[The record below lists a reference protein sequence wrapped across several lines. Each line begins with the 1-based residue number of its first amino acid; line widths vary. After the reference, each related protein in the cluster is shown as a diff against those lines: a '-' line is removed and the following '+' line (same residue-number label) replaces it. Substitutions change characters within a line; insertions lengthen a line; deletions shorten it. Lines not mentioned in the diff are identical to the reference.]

1 MGRVAVVI
9 AGGGD
14 IAYLLASSLAR
25 EEDVFVILPT
35 EAARNRFENL
45 DLQITVGPAASR
57 SVLQHVGLSDGNTFI
72 ACADSDERNIIACLA
87 ARGRAQC
94 TTFCFITQDEHHES
108 FNDPEQTTLEEVIDH
123 LIWPQWS
130 LAREIGRIV
139 LEPGALDVESFHR
152 GRIWL
157 VEYKLETDSPLCGPT
172 LAEAPL
178 PRNTLIV
185 SRVRNGKLIVPR
197 GLDRLEAGDKVLF
210 MGRRTSLRQVAKRFF
225 AAPET
230 VVRSVTI
237 VGAGRTGR
245 LLARELT
252 SGLWPEVKIIEA
264 SRRRCEDIADQVGRA
279 IVFHGDGTDLSL
291 LEEIG
296 VARSD
301 ALVAMAGDDQTNLL
315 CSLIAKQL
323 GIPKVVTG
331 VSNDT
336 SSALFERVGIDV
348 TLNARAAAI
357 AEVLHQIQAPRLEY
371 RATLEDGLAEVV
383 EVVVPEDF
391 EARRL
396 REMDMPNGVIVGG
409 VLRQYNTIVPG
420 GEDEVRPGDR
430 LLIVTTAE
438 SSGLVGPIFGL
449 TPGTD

>member
-1 MGRVAVVI
+1 MTVVI

-14 IAYLLASSLAR
+14 IAYRLASSLTR
-25 EEDVFVILPT
+25 EEDVFVVLPS
-35 EAARNRFENL
+35 EANRGRFEHL

-57 SVLQHVGLSDGNTFI
+57 STLQQVGLGDRDTFI

-87 ARGRAQC
+87 ARGRSQA
-94 TTFCFITQDEHHES
+94 TTYCFISQDEHHES

-130 LAREIGRIV
+130 LAREIARIV
-139 LEPGALDVESFHR
+139 LEPRALDVENFHR
-152 GRIWL
+152 GRVWL
-157 VEYKLETDSPLCGPT
+157 MEYRLPADSPLCGKT
-172 LAEAPL
+172 LAQAPL
-178 PRNTLIV
+178 PPNSLVV
-185 SRVRNGKLIVPR
+185 SRVSNGELIVPR
-197 GLDRLEAGDKVLF
+197 GQDRLEAGDKVLF
-210 MGRRTSLRQVAKRFF
+210 MGRRNALRQVAKQFF

-237 VGAGRTGR
+237 IGGGRTGR
-245 LLARELT
+245 LLAQELT
-252 SGLWPEVKIIEA
+252 RGLWPEVRVIEA
-264 SRRRCEDIADQVGRA
+264 SRRRCEDIAGQVGRA
-279 IVFHGDGTDLSL
+279 IVFCGDGTDLNV
-291 LEEIG
+291 LEEVG

-331 VSNDT
+331 VSQDT

-357 AEVLHQIQAPRLEY
+357 AEVLHQIQAPRLQY
-371 RATLEDGLAEVV
+371 RATLEAGRAEVV
-383 EVVVPEDF
+383 EVAVPPDF
-391 EARRL
+391 ETTRL
-396 REMDMPNGVIVGG
+396 REMDMPTGVIVGA

-420 GEDEVRPGDR
+420 GDDEVRAGDR
-430 LLIVTTAE
+430 LLVVATPEGAE
-438 SSGLVGPIFGL
+438 TVGPAFGL
-449 TPGTD
+449 TPDAS

>member
-1 MGRVAVVI
+1 MSVVI

-14 IAYLLASSLAR
+14 IAYRLASSLAR
-25 EEDVFVILPT
+25 EEDVFVVVPT
-35 EAARNRFENL
+35 EAERGRFEHL

-57 SVLQHVGLSDGNTFI
+57 ATLKRVGLSDDDTFI

-87 ARGRAQC
+87 ARGQSTA
-94 TTFCFITQDEHHES
+94 TTYCFIAQDQHHES
-108 FNDPEQTTLEEVIDH
+108 FNDPEQVTLAAIIDH
-123 LIWPQWS
+123 LVWPQWS
-130 LAREIGRIV
+130 LAREIAQIV
-139 LEPGALDVESFHR
+139 LEPSALDVENFHR

-157 VEYKLETDSPLCGPT
+157 MEYRLPAESPLCGLT

-178 PRNTLIV
+178 PRNALIV
-185 SRVRNGKLIVPR
+185 SRVRDGELVVPR
-197 GLDRLEAGDKVLF
+197 GQDRLEAGDKVLF
-210 MGRRTSLRQVAKRFF
+210 MGRRTALRKVAKRFF

-237 VGAGRTGR
+237 VGGGRTGR
-245 LLARELT
+245 LLASELT
-252 SGLWPEVKIIEA
+252 QGLWPEVRLIEA
-264 SRRRCEDIADQVGRA
+264 SRQRCEDIAGQVGRA
-279 IVFHGDGTDLSL
+279 TVFCGDGTDLRV

-296 VARSD
+296 VERSD

-331 VSNDT
+331 VQQDA

-348 TLNARAAAI
+348 TLNASAAAI

-371 RATLEDGLAEVV
+371 RARLEDGRAEVV
-383 EVVVPEDF
+383 EVAVPSDF

-396 REMDMPNGVIVGG
+396 REMDMPTGVIVGA
-409 VLRQYNTIVPG
+409 VLRQVNTIVPG
-420 GEDEVRPGDR
+420 GEDEVRPGDS
-430 LLIVTTAE
+430 LLVVATAE
-438 SSGLVGPIFGL
+438 GAEAIGPAFGL
-449 TPGTD
+449 APDA

>member
-1 MGRVAVVI
+1 MTVVI

-25 EEDVFVILPT
+25 EESVFVVLPT
-35 EAARNRFENL
+35 ETARSRFEHL

-57 SVLQHVGLSDGNTFI
+57 ATLKQVGLSDRDTFI

-87 ARGRAQC
+87 ARGRAKA
-94 TTFCFITQDEHHES
+94 TTYCFISQDEHHES
-108 FNDPEQTTLEEVIDH
+108 FNDPEQTTLGGVIDH

-130 LAREIGRIV
+130 LAKEIARIV
-139 LEPGALDVESFHR
+139 LEPRALDVENFHR
-152 GRIWL
+152 GRVWL
-157 VEYKLETDSPLCGPT
+157 MEYRLPADSPLCGPT

-178 PRNTLIV
+178 PRNTLVV
-185 SRVRNGKLIVPR
+185 SRVRNGALIVPR
-197 GLDRLEAGDKVLF
+197 GQDRLEAGDKVLF
-210 MGRRTSLRQVAKRFF
+210 MGRRTALRQVAKRFF

-237 VGAGRTGR
+237 IGGGRTGR

-252 SGLWPEVKIIEA
+252 SGLWPEVRLIEA
-264 SRRRCEDIADQVGRA
+264 SQQRCEDIAGQVGRA
-279 IVFHGDGTDLSL
+279 IVFCGDGTDLRV

-323 GIPKVVTG
+323 GIAKVVTG
-331 VSNDT
+331 VSHDT

-348 TLNARAAAI
+348 TLNARTAAI

-371 RATLEDGLAEVV
+371 RARLEDGRAEVV
-383 EVVVPEDF
+383 EVLLPEDF

-396 REMDMPNGVIVGG
+396 REMDMPTGVIVGA
-409 VLRQYNTIVPG
+409 VLRRYNTIVPG
-420 GEDEVRPGDR
+420 GDDELRPRDR
-430 LLIVTTAE
+430 LLIVAAAE
-438 SSGLVGPIFGL
+438 SAEAVGPAFGL
-449 TPGTD
+449 APEAR

>member
-1 MGRVAVVI
+1 MTVVI

-14 IAYLLASSLAR
+14 IAYRLASSLAR
-25 EEDVFVILPT
+25 AEDVFVVVPT
-35 EAARNRFENL
+35 DRERGRFENL

-57 SVLQHVGLSDGNTFI
+57 ATLKQVGLSDDDTFI

-87 ARGRAQC
+87 ARGQSKA
-94 TTFCFITQDEHHES
+94 TTYCFIAQDQHHES
-108 FNDPEQTTLEEVIDH
+108 FNDPEQVTLAAIIDH
-123 LIWPQWS
+123 LVWPQWS
-130 LAREIGRIV
+130 LAREIARIV
-139 LEPGALDVESFHR
+139 LEPNALDVENFHR

-157 VEYKLETDSPLCGPT
+157 MEYRLPAKSPLRGRT

-178 PRNTLIV
+178 PRNALIV
-185 SRVRNGKLIVPR
+185 SRVRDGKLVVPR
-197 GLDRLEAGDKVLF
+197 GQDRLETGDKVLF
-210 MGRRTSLRQVAKRFF
+210 MGRRSALRKVAKRFF

-237 VGAGRTGR
+237 VGGGRTGR
-245 LLARELT
+245 LLASELT
-252 SGLWPEVKIIEA
+252 QGLWPEVRLIEA
-264 SRRRCEDIADQVGRA
+264 SRQRCEDIAGQVGRA
-279 IVFHGDGTDLSL
+279 TVFCGDGTDLRV

-296 VARSD
+296 VERSD

-331 VSNDT
+331 VNQDA

-371 RATLEDGLAEVV
+371 RASLEDGRAEVV
-383 EVVVPEDF
+383 EVAVPPDF
-391 EARRL
+391 ETRRL
-396 REMDMPNGVIVGG
+396 HEMDMPTGVIVGA
-409 VLRQYNTIVPG
+409 VLRQINTIVPG
-420 GEDEVRPGDR
+420 GDDEVRPGDI
-430 LLIVTTAE
+430 LLVVATAE
-438 SSGLVGPIFGL
+438 GAEAVGPAFGL
-449 TPGTD
+449 APDA

>member
-1 MGRVAVVI
+1 MTVVI

-14 IAYLLASSLAR
+14 IAYRLASSLAR
-25 EEDVFVILPT
+25 GEDVFVVVPT
-35 EAARNRFENL
+35 DRERGRFENL

-57 SVLQHVGLSDGNTFI
+57 ATLKQVGLSDDDTFI

-87 ARGRAQC
+87 ARGQSKA
-94 TTFCFITQDEHHES
+94 TTYCFIAQDQHHES
-108 FNDPEQTTLEEVIDH
+108 FNDPEQVTLAAIIDH
-123 LIWPQWS
+123 LVWPQWS
-130 LAREIGRIV
+130 LAREIARIV
-139 LEPGALDVESFHR
+139 LEPNALDVENFHR

-157 VEYKLETDSPLCGPT
+157 MEYRLPAKSPLRGRT

-178 PRNTLIV
+178 PRNALIV
-185 SRVRNGKLIVPR
+185 SRVRDGKLVVPR
-197 GLDRLEAGDKVLF
+197 GQDRLETGDKVLF
-210 MGRRTSLRQVAKRFF
+210 MGRRSALRKVAKRFF

-237 VGAGRTGR
+237 VGGGRTGR
-245 LLARELT
+245 LLASELT
-252 SGLWPEVKIIEA
+252 QGLWPEVRLIEA
-264 SRRRCEDIADQVGRA
+264 SRQRCEDIAGQVGRA
-279 IVFHGDGTDLSL
+279 TVFCGDGTDLRV

-296 VARSD
+296 VERSD

-331 VSNDT
+331 VNQDA

-371 RATLEDGLAEVV
+371 RASLEDGRAEVV
-383 EVVVPEDF
+383 EVAVPPDF
-391 EARRL
+391 ETRRL
-396 REMDMPNGVIVGG
+396 HEMDMPTGVIVGA
-409 VLRQYNTIVPG
+409 VLRQINTIVPG
-420 GEDEVRPGDR
+420 GDDEVRPGDI
-430 LLIVTTAE
+430 LLVVATAE
-438 SSGLVGPIFGL
+438 GAEAVGPAFGL
-449 TPGTD
+449 APDA

>member
-1 MGRVAVVI
+1 MTVVI

-25 EEDVFVILPT
+25 EENVFVVLPT
-35 EAARNRFENL
+35 ETARDRFENL
-45 DLQITVGPAASR
+45 DLQITVGPAAGR
-57 SVLQHVGLSDGNTFI
+57 TTLKRTGLSDRDTFI

-87 ARGRAQC
+87 ARGQSKA
-94 TTFCFITQDEHHES
+94 TTYCFISQDEHHES

-130 LAREIGRIV
+130 LAREIARIV
-139 LEPGALDVESFHR
+139 LEPRALDVENFHR

-157 VEYKLETDSPLCGPT
+157 MEYRLPADSPLCGPT

-178 PRNTLIV
+178 PKNTLVV
-185 SRVRNGKLIVPR
+185 SRVRGGELVVPR
-197 GLDRLEAGDKVLF
+197 GRDRLEADDKVLF
-210 MGRRTSLRQVAKRFF
+210 MGRRTALRQVAKRFF

-237 VGAGRTGR
+237 IGGGRTGR

-252 SGLWPEVKIIEA
+252 SGLWPEVRLIEA
-264 SRRRCEDIADQVGRA
+264 SRQRCEDIAGQVGRA
-279 IVFHGDGTDLSL
+279 IVFHGDGTDLKV

-323 GIPKVVTG
+323 GIAKVVTG
-331 VSNDT
+331 VSHDS

-348 TLNARAAAI
+348 TLNARTAAI

-371 RATLEDGLAEVV
+371 RASLEAGRAEVV
-383 EVVVPEDF
+383 EVALPDDF
-391 EARRL
+391 KARRL
-396 REMDMPNGVIVGG
+396 REMDMPTGVIVGA

-420 GEDEVRPGDR
+420 GDDELRPGDR
-430 LLIVTTAE
+430 LLIVAAAE
-438 SSGLVGPIFGL
+438 SAEAVGPAFGLVPKAR
-449 TPGTD
+449 

>member
-1 MGRVAVVI
+1 MTVVI

-25 EEDVFVILPT
+25 EEDVFVVLPT
-35 EAARNRFENL
+35 ETVRGRFEHL

-57 SVLQHVGLSDGNTFI
+57 TTLNQVGLSDRDTFI

-87 ARGRAQC
+87 ARGRSKA
-94 TTFCFITQDEHHES
+94 TTYCFISQDEHYES

-130 LAREIGRIV
+130 LAREIARIV
-139 LEPGALDVESFHR
+139 LEPRALDVENFHR
-152 GRIWL
+152 GRVWL
-157 VEYKLETDSPLCGPT
+157 MEYRLQADSPLCGPT

-178 PRNTLIV
+178 PRNTLVV
-185 SRVRNGKLIVPR
+185 SRVRNGELIVPR
-197 GLDRLEAGDKVLF
+197 GQDRLEAGDKVLF
-210 MGRRTSLRQVAKRFF
+210 MGRRTALRQVAKRFF

-237 VGAGRTGR
+237 IGGGRTGR
-245 LLARELT
+245 LLAQELT
-252 SGLWPEVKIIEA
+252 RGLWPEVRVIEV
-264 SRRRCEDIADQVGRA
+264 SRRRCEDIAGQVGRA
-279 IVFHGDGTDLSL
+279 IVFCGDGTDLKV
-291 LEEIG
+291 LEEVG

-331 VSNDT
+331 VSHDT

-371 RATLEDGLAEVV
+371 RATLEDGRAEVV
-383 EVVVPEDF
+383 EIAVPPDF

-396 REMDMPNGVIVGG
+396 REMDMPTGVIVGA

-420 GEDEVRPGDR
+420 GGDEVRPGDR
-430 LLIVTTAE
+430 LLVVAAAE
-438 SSGLVGPIFGL
+438 AADTVGPAFGL
-449 TPGTD
+449 APEAD